1 VIFASKEL
9 GARIE
14 AAECRLIVEGAE
26 AIRRRRP
33 DAGVFIEQL
42 AGGVVTY
49 TGEGSPLGKVA
60 GLGFGGVP
68 DEGRLAEIEGM
79 YAQRRCAV
87 QVELSILADP
97 AIGAMLTRRG
107 YVLIGFE
114 NVLGLGLPGG
124 PASRAGDEIVVKR
137 CDERDLETWID
148 VTLSSF
154 DTPDTQGV
162 PSHESTQRKVLEEI
176 MRDMAAATGFI
187 RYLAYRGSTPAG
199 GCSMR
204 MCSGIAQLCGAGT
217 LPEHRRRGGQS
228 AMLAVRLKEA
238 ADAGC
243 DIAVVTTLPGS
254 KSHENVQKQGFELLY
269 TRAILVKDISDDSK
283 LGRG

>member
-1 VIFASKEL
+1 MIFASKEL

-14 AAECRLIVEGAE
+14 AAECRLVVDGAE

-33 DAGVFIEQL
+33 DAGVLFEPI
-42 AGGVVTY
+42 AGGVAVL
-49 TGEGSPLGKVA
+49 TGDGSPLNKVA

-79 YAQRRCAV
+79 YAERRCAV

-107 YVLIGFE
+107 YALIGFE

-124 PASRAGDEIVVKR
+124 PAAKPADEIVVR
-137 CDERDLETWID
+137 RSDDSDLETWID

-162 PSHESTQRKVLEEI
+162 PSHESSERRVLEEI
-176 MRDMAAATGFI
+176 MRDMAAAPGFI
-187 RYLAYRGSTPAG
+187 RYLAYRGGTPAG
-199 GCSMR
+199 GSSMR
-204 MCSGIAQLCGAGT
+204 VCSGIAQLCGAGT
-217 LPEHRRRGGQS
+217 LPSHRRRGAQS

-269 TRAILVKDISDDSK
+269 TRAILVREAPPKQE
-283 LGRG
+283 R